1 MFTKD
6 TERLFKRYYNIERN
20 FMEVLLIGQNVSER
34 EELLLELMLND
45 LLEAH
50 KEFCEARSKDQIT
63 KGA

>member
-1 MFTKD
+1 MTKNTD
-6 TERLFKRYYNIERN
+6 QLFQRYYRIERN
-20 FMEVLLIGQNVSER
+20 FMEVLLTGQDVSER

-50 KEFCEARSKDQIT
+50 KGFCEARIKDQIT